1 MAGSKGAGRRRLASI
16 GRRARGGMRVAV
28 ALGRDSTHEDKHI
41 RTAEEPAVTSDV
53 CVLSGART
61 MVVLVVP

>member
-16 GRRARGGMRVAV
+16 GRRARGGMRVAT

-41 RTAEEPAVTSDV
+41 RTAEDGSLLRDARVT
-53 CVLSGART
+53 
-61 MVVLVVP
+61 